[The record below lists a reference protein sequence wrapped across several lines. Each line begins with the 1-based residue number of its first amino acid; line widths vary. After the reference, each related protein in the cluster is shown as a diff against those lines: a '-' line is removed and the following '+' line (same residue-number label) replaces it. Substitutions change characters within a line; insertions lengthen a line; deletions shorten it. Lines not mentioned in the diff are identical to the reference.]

1 MDIYRKICV
10 EIFSDL
16 NNIRTNKTELLIN
29 YETELK
35 RAHIS
40 HRLFLLTAV
49 HVRGFLLLL
58 LSEYNAG

>member
-16 NNIRTNKTELLIN
+16 NDIRTNKTELLIN

-35 RAHIS
+35 RAHITQAFPLDS
-40 HRLFLLTAV
+40 CTRTWIFIV
-49 HVRGFLLLL
+49 VVV
-58 LSEYNAG
+58 